1 MGTLPHD
8 TANISIDCVLTKKG
22 REFLSK
28 NDGSFSIVK
37 FALSDDEVDYT
48 IIKQYGIDV
57 GKEKIEKN
65 TPVLEAVT
73 TENLAQKF
81 KVVSVSNQG
90 LIYVPRLALVS
101 SLTNNVLSLLTSS
114 SATVVMQQSI
124 VSGESIDPEL
134 VDQVYEVTVNN
145 RFVTLTGRTPDVVG
159 TGDSVTYF
167 VTQSGSVSASGGST
181 CQFVVAS
188 RSLSTSVFNVYGTKS
203 NKNLIRTFINVR
215 GSQSGAAY
223 DIEVNI
229 SQT

>member
-22 REFLSK
+22 REFLAK

-37 FALSDDEVDYT
+37 FAISDDEVDYT

-65 TPVLEAVT
+65 TPVLEAIT
-73 TENLAQKF
+73 SESIAQKY
-81 KVVSVSNQG
+81 KIVSVSNQS
-90 LIYVPRLALVS
+90 LLYVPRLTLVS
-101 SLTNNVLSLLTSS
+101 TLTSNVLSLLTSS
-114 SATVVMQQSI
+114 TSTLVLQQSI

-134 VDQVYEVTVNN
+134 VDQVYEVSINS
-145 RFVTLTGRTPDVVG
+145 RFLTLSGKTPDVIG
-159 TGDSVTYF
+159 SSDTVTYF
-167 VTQSGSVSASGGST
+167 VTQSGTVSASGGST
-181 CQFVVAS
+181 CQFTVAS
-188 RSLSTSVFNVYGTKS
+188 RALSTSVFNVYGTKN
-203 NKNLIRTFINVR
+203 NKSLIRTFINVK
-215 GSQSGAAY
+215 GAQSGASY

>member
-65 TPVLEAVT
+65 TPVLEAIT
-73 TENLAQKF
+73 TENLAQKY
-81 KVVSVSNQG
+81 KIVSVSNQA
-90 LIYVPRLALVS
+90 LIYVPRLTLVS

-114 SATVVMQQSI
+114 SSTVVLQQS
-124 VSGESIDPEL
+124 VVTGESIDPEL

-145 RFVTLTGRTPDVVG
+145 RFITLSGKTPDVVG
-159 TGDSVTYF
+159 SGDSVTYF
-167 VTQSGSVSASGGST
+167 VTQTGNVSASGGST
-181 CQFVVAS
+181 CQFTVAS
-188 RSLSTSVFNVYGTKS
+188 RALSSSVFNVYGTKN

-215 GSQSGAAY
+215 GAQSGAAY
-223 DIEVNI
+223 DIEVNV

>member
-37 FALSDDEVDYT
+37 FALSDDEIDYT

-65 TPVLEAVT
+65 TPVLEAIT
-73 TENLAQKF
+73 AESIAQKY
-81 KVVSVSNQG
+81 KIVSVSNQN
-90 LIYVPRLALVS
+90 LLYVPRLTLVS
-101 SLTNNVLSLLTSS
+101 SLTNNVLSLLTSGTS
-114 SATVVMQQSI
+114 TIVLQQSV

-134 VDQVYEVTVNN
+134 VDQVYEVSVNN
-145 RFVTLTGRTPDVVG
+145 RFLTLSGKTPDVVG
-159 TGDSVTYF
+159 SGDTVTYF
-167 VTQSGSVSASGGST
+167 ITQTGTVSSSGGST
-181 CQFVVAS
+181 CQFTAGA
-188 RSLSTSVFNVYGTKS
+188 RALSTSVFDIYGTK
-203 NKNLIRTFINVR
+203 NDKTLIRTFINVR
-215 GSQSGAAY
+215 GAQSGASY

>member
-65 TPVLEAVT
+65 TPVLEAIT
-73 TENLAQKF
+73 TENLAQKY
-81 KVVSVSNQG
+81 KIVSVSNQA
-90 LIYVPRLALVS
+90 LIYVPRLSLVS
-101 SLTNNVLSLLTSS
+101 SLTNNVLNLLTSNS
-114 SATVVMQQSI
+114 STVVLQQAI
-124 VSGESIDPEL
+124 VTGESIDPEL

-145 RFVTLTGRTPDVVG
+145 RFVTLSGKTPDVVG
-159 TGDSVTYF
+159 SGDSVTYF
-167 VTQSGSVSASGGST
+167 VTQTGNVSASGGST
-181 CQFVVAS
+181 CQFTVAS
-188 RSLSTSVFNVYGTKS
+188 RALSSSVFSVYGTKS